1 MKMIIL
7 TARHHDGFCL
17 WPSKYTDY
25 SVARSNWMN
34 GRGDVVRAVADACRK
49 YGLKFGVYLSPWD
62 RHEPFY
68 GDSPRYNEFFRDQLR
83 ELLTNYGEIS
93 EVWFDG
99 ACGEGPNGK
108 KQVYDWPSYYKVI
121 RELQPNAVIA
131 VMGPDVRWVGTE
143 TGNGRETEWSVLPD
157 LLHYPDS
164 ISPSN
169 LENITDNNFI
179 PGDLT
184 DSDLGSRDKILNAK
198 NLMWYP
204 AETDVSIRPGWFYH
218 ELDDYRV
225 KKPAQLVDIYFNSV
239 GKNSVLLLNIPP
251 DKQGRIHKQD
261 VKSLEETHEILG
273 KAFRNN
279 LVNIDAQKL
288 QESRTA
294 EGYPVF
300 EYSWSQPVS
309 FNMIMLQEDI
319 MKGQRIEKFHIDYW
333 NETEWK
339 TCAGG
344 TTIGYKRL
352 FRFWD
357 TKGSRIRLVIE
368 SSRDKPVIK
377 TFGVYHMVM
386 KSEEGER

>member
-1 MKMIIL
+1 
-7 TARHHDGFCL
+7 
-17 WPSKYTDY
+17 
-25 SVARSNWMN
+25 
-34 GRGDVVRAVADACRK
+34 
-49 YGLKFGVYLSPWD
+49 
-62 RHEPFY
+62 
-68 GDSPRYNEFFRDQLR
+68 
-83 ELLTNYGEIS
+83 
-93 EVWFDG
+93 
-99 ACGEGPNGK
+99 
-108 KQVYDWPSYYKVI
+108 
-121 RELQPNAVIA
+121 
-131 VMGPDVRWVGTE
+131 
-143 TGNGRETEWSVLPD
+143 
-157 LLHYPDS
+157 
-164 ISPSN
+164 
-169 LENITDNNFI
+169 
-179 PGDLT
+179 
-184 DSDLGSRDKILNAK
+184 
-198 NLMWYP
+198 
-204 AETDVSIRPGWFYH
+204 
-218 ELDDYRV
+218 
-225 KKPAQLVDIYFNSV
+225 
-239 GKNSVLLLNIPP
+239 
-251 DKQGRIHKQD
+251 